1 MNLAVLGL
9 GIIGSRAAAKLRK
22 NPRHRVRLWSR
33 SPRGLAG
40 QVERIDEA
48 VHDADVISLYLKDAS
63 AVRQTMSLLEANT
76 AGSPIL
82 VNHSTIDLE
91 TTQWLDR
98 RCKELAWS
106 FLDAPFTGSRDAADA
121 GELVYYIGGDEELIT
136 KLTPLLL
143 ETAKKVIHTGRTG
156 TATILKLV
164 TNLISAC
171 SVQAMAEAMATAR
184 RHGISADALIDAV
197 GSNACGSPLASM
209 KLPTMAMGD
218 FDTHFS
224 LSNMLKDSR
233 YALELAADLDTPA
246 ISAVSQRMEELC
258 EKGLAELDY
267 SALAKPY
274 LDS

>member
-9 GIIGSRAAAKLRK
+9 GIIGSRAAANLQK
-22 NPRHRVRLWSR
+22 NPGHRVRLWSR
-33 SPRGLAG
+33 SPKGLPG
-40 QVERIDEA
+40 QEDQLAKAVEE
-48 VHDADVISLYLKDAS
+48 ADVICLYLKDAS
-63 AVRQTMSLLEANT
+63 AIRQTMSQLEST
-76 AGSPIL
+76 VTGSPVLI
-82 VNHSTIDLE
+82 NHSTIDLE
-91 TTQWLDR
+91 TTQWLAGRCQDR
-98 RCKELAWS
+98 AWS
-106 FLDAPFTGSRDAADA
+106 FLDAPFTGSRDAAAA
-121 GELVYYIGGDEELIT
+121 GDLVYYIGGDEELIT

-143 ETAKKVIHTGRTG
+143 ETAKKVIHTGGIG

-184 RHGISADALIDAV
+184 KHGIAPEALIDVV
-197 GSNACGSPLASM
+197 GANACGSPLAAM
-209 KLPTMAMGD
+209 KLPTMAKGD

-233 YALELAADLDTPA
+233 YALELASGLDTPA
-246 ISAVSQRMEELC
+246 IAAVSDRMKQLC
-258 EKGLAELDY
+258 EEGLADLDY